1 MIETIVE
8 TVVTF
13 VREHESWAA
22 PIAFL
27 VAFGESFC
35 FFSLLLP
42 GTAILVGVAGLLA
55 ASGVESHI
63 LMPAIIA
70 AALGGSLGYATSYW
84 IGRYFK
90 DSIPNIWPFTTH
102 PHLIEQGE
110 RFFEKYG
117 AFGVFLGHFFGPVR
131 AVIPVVAGM
140 FAMRQLPFQIANVAS
155 AIIWSAG
162 VIAPSFY
169 VVTFKSEI
177 MAFIAAHEILVA
189 VVLAVLA
196 FAATIPNALIYGP
209 ALLLFMGVGAVLIL
223 THGDILLVWFA
234 GATGAALGDL
244 FAYIAGKHP
253 SKLRAGSSLMS
264 AAPEDH
270 ADARAL
276 IARRGLASLVI
287 SKLQGVSRGL
297 VPFEFGAGSEAKG
310 TGSAASFTAVSIVSA
325 LIWSALYLLPA
336 IVARALMA

>member
-1 MIETIVE
+1 MIETIVD

-55 ASGVESHI
+55 ASGVELHI
-63 LMPAIIA
+63 LDPAIIA

-84 IGRYFK
+84 IGLYFK

-102 PHLIEQGE
+102 PQSDRAGRRTSSTSTAPSASSSDISLAPSAPSSRSSPACSPCLSC
-110 RFFEKYG
+110 RFRSPTSQAPSSG
-117 AFGVFLGHFFGPVR
+117 RL
-131 AVIPVVAGM
+131 
-140 FAMRQLPFQIANVAS
+140 
-155 AIIWSAG
+155 G

-189 VVLAVLA
+189 VALAVLA
-196 FAATIPNALIYGP
+196 FAATIPKALIYAP
-209 ALLLFMGVGAVLIL
+209 ALLLFMGLGAVLIL
-223 THGDILLVWFA
+223 MHGDMLLVWFA
-234 GATGAALGDL
+234 GAAGAALGDL
-244 FAYIAGKHP
+244 FAYIAESTGL
-253 SKLRAGSSLMS
+253 STEAGSSLMT
-264 AAPEDH
+264 AAPSDH
-270 ADARAL
+270 AEARAL
-276 IARRGLASLVI
+276 IARRASLAS
-287 SKLQGVSRGL
+287 S
-297 VPFEFGAGSEAKG
+297 
-310 TGSAASFTAVSIVSA
+310 SANC
-325 LIWSALYLLPA
+325 
-336 IVARALMA
+336 RA

>member
-1 MIETIVE
+1 MIETIVD

-22 PIAFL
+22 PVAFL

-84 IGRYFK
+84 IGLYFK

-102 PHLIEQGE
+102 PRLIEQGE
-110 RFFEKYG
+110 RFFDKYG
-117 AFGVFLGHFFGPVR
+117 TFGVFLGHFFGPVR

-140 FAMRQLPFQIANVAS
+140 FAMPQLPFQIANVAS

-189 VVLAVLA
+189 VVLGVLA
-196 FAATIPNALIYGP
+196 FAATIPKAIIYGP

-244 FAYIAGKHP
+244 FAYIAGKHR
-253 SKLRAGSSLMS
+253 SELQTGSSLMS
-264 AAPEDH
+264 GAPEDH

-297 VPFEFGAGSEAKG
+297 VPFEFGAGA
-310 TGSAASFTAVSIVSA
+310 GSAASFTAVSIVSA

-336 IVARALMA
+336 LVARALTA

>member
-1 MIETIVE
+1 MIETIVD

-22 PIAFL
+22 PVAFL

-42 GTAILVGVAGLLA
+42 GTAILVGVSGLLA

-90 DSIPNIWPFTTH
+90 DSIRGIWPFSTH

-110 RFFEKYG
+110 NFFEKYG

-169 VVTFKSEI
+169 VVTFKTEI

-196 FAATIPNALIYGP
+196 FAATVPKALIYGP
-209 ALLLFMGVGAVLIL
+209 ALLLFMGLGAVLIL
-223 THGDILLVWFA
+223 MHGDVLLVWFA
-234 GATGAALGDL
+234 GAAGAALGDL
-244 FAYIAGKHP
+244 FAYISGKYRT
-253 SKLRAGSSLMS
+253 KIETASSLMT
-264 AAPEDH
+264 AAPADH
-270 ADARAL
+270 ADARAM

-297 VPFEFGAGSEAKG
+297 VPFEFGAEAG
-310 TGSAASFTAVSIVSA
+310 PAASFTAVSIVSA

-336 IVARALMA
+336 LVARALIA

>member
-1 MIETIVE
+1 MIETIVD

-70 AALGGSLGYATSYW
+70 AALGGSLGYAVSYW
-84 IGRYFK
+84 IGLYFK
-90 DSIPNIWPFTTH
+90 ESIPNIWPFTTH
-102 PHLIEQGE
+102 PHLIERGQH
-110 RFFEKYG
+110 FFEKYG

-189 VVLAVLA
+189 AALAVLA
-196 FAATIPNALIYGP
+196 FAATIPKALIYAP
-209 ALLLFMGVGAVLIL
+209 ALLLFMGLGAVLIL
-223 THGDILLVWFA
+223 THGDVLLVWFA
-234 GATGAALGDL
+234 GAGGAALGDL
-244 FAYIAGKHP
+244 FAYLVGKYRSEMP
-253 SKLRAGSSLMS
+253 ASSLM
-264 AAPEDH
+264 AAEPADH

-276 IARRGLASLVI
+276 IERRGLASLII

-297 VPFEFGAGSEAKG
+297 VPLEFGAGANS
-310 TGSAASFTAVSIVSA
+310 TAAFTAVSIVSA

-336 IVARALMA
+336 LVARAFMA